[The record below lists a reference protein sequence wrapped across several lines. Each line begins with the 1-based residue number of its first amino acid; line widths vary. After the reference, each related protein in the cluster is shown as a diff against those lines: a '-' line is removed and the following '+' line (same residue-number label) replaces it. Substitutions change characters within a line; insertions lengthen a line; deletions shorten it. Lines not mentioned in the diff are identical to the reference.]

1 MLYLVA
7 KYYSMA
13 IKYRITRRKNTMDP
27 NSAPAY
33 IMQAVGHREVDLRH
47 LAYEIS
53 NMSTHTEGDVLGV
66 LIMLVKQLKH
76 HLADGE
82 TVVLDDLGRFKI
94 TFQCKAAPSPE
105 LLGKKSVKKFGVNF
119 LPSKDFKRWMK
130 GHLKV
135 QKEKKR

>member
-1 MLYLVA
+1 
-7 KYYSMA
+7 
-13 IKYRITRRKNTMDP
+13 MDP
-27 NSAPAY
+27 NNATGY
-33 IMQAVGHREVDLRH
+33 IMQAVGHREVDLRY

-105 LLGKKSVKKFGVNF
+105 LLGKNSVKKFGVNF
-119 LPSKDFKRWMK
+119 LPSTDFKRWMK
-130 GHLKV
+130 AHLKV

>member
-1 MLYLVA
+1 
-7 KYYSMA
+7 MA

-33 IMQAVGHREVDLRH
+33 IMQAVGHREVDLRD

-66 LIMLVKQLKH
+66 LFMLVKQLKF
-76 HLADGE
+76 HLADGD

-94 TFQCKAAPSPE
+94 TFKSQAAPSPE
-105 LLGKKSVKKFGVNF
+105 LLNRKSVKKFGVNF

-130 GHLKV
+130 GNLKV
-135 QKEKKR
+135 EKEKKR